1 MEIDVKNYIKKL
13 PLPDSFG
20 AHDRLEFE
28 DLVARPLS
36 REDLEADLQ
45 GVNTSIDIIQ
55 KTRGGSWP
63 SEELT
68 KEFDF
73 LDLAWHERE
82 FRDANSFAYVVYDT
96 QGDYVGC
103 VYIYAMG
110 VRTDLSGSTEQYD
123 ADVSWWVT
131 RAKYDAGYYEKLYTA
146 VQDWLRLFP
155 FTKVYYS
162 NKVIPS

>member
-1 MEIDVKNYIKKL
+1 M
-13 PLPDSFG
+13 PDGFS
-20 AHDRLEFE
+20 APVRLEHE
-28 DLVARPLS
+28 DLIARPLS
-36 REDLEADLQ
+36 RIDLQADLE

-63 SEELT
+63 TEKLT
-68 KEFDF
+68 EEFDL

-110 VRTDLSGSTEQYD
+110 VRTDLSEGTSEYD

-131 RAKYDAGYYEKLYTA
+131 QAKYDAGYYEKLYMA
-146 VQDWLRLFP
+146 VQAWLGLFP
-155 FTKVYYS
+155 FVKVYYS
-162 NKVIPS
+162 NKVIPA